1 MRRER
6 EPGAADL
13 TVVPPRL
20 HLPNLPPSPCRFLHP
35 GLSHFATGGEFRH
48 HVFATQ
54 PMQNRWAALA
64 ALQTGAMATDV
75 GPRDWR
81 PECDGRGSPA
91 GFGGSCGPAGSFVRE
106 GDTMRREKSL
116 ALLIT
121 LVAALAAAETLP
133 GKKSRPGAAL
143 LPVLLLLQKR
153 WPVLV
158 ADRCAVSGPVPTPC
172 PSLGRYVR
180 SLQRRLVLTC
190 PTRKDRPAAT
200 RFSPPPFPAPLS
212 GVPSPGGG
220 CTGRRRESQPSPL
233 PLPSPPPRL
242 SQPRLA
248 AGSGR

>member
-1 MRRER
+1 MGSSTITCLLRSLCKI
-6 EPGAADL
+6 GG
-13 TVVPPRL
+13 PPY
-20 HLPNLPPSPCRFLHP
+20 PPSRQVRW
-35 GLSHFATGGEFRH
+35 RH
-48 HVFATQ
+48 
-54 PMQNRWAALA
+54 
-64 ALQTGAMATDV
+64 V

-106 GDTMRREKSL
+106 GGTMRREKSL

-121 LVAALAAAETLP
+121 LAAALAAAETLP

-143 LPVLLLLQKR
+143 LPVPWLLQKR
-153 WPVLV
+153 RPVLV

-172 PSLGRYVR
+172 PSRGRYVR

-200 RFSPPPFPAPLS
+200 RFSPPPRSLPRCRGSQVREGGAGEGEEKANPRLS
-212 GVPSPGGG
+212 
-220 CTGRRRESQPSPL
+220 L
-233 PLPSPPPRL
+233 PPPPRL

-248 AGSGR
+248 AGSGG